1 MPKLRQPAIGRL
13 PQASNLP
20 HSAAND
26 RVKGTMMQRSGLFF
40 KATALFMA
48 MLIAMVSMAVSTVSA
63 QAQSK
68 GLPLVRDAEIEGLLR
83 LYTRPIFK
91 VAGINPK
98 AVKVYIINEPSINAF
113 VAGGQRIFVNTGLI
127 MQSKTPNEIIGVLAH
142 ETGHIAGGHLARMG
156 VELDSASYTAIIG
169 MLLGLGAMVGG
180 AMAGSAEAAQAGQGI
195 IMGSQGFAQRNFLAY
210 ARGMEASADQAA
222 LRYLNA
228 THQSAKG
235 MIELFQKLASE
246 NIAVLANADPYV
258 MSHPMP
264 MDRVRNLEVEAQKSP
279 YYNTKDPP
287 ALVLR
292 HQLVQAKLTGFI
304 GGPQAVMQ
312 RYPSTDQSMPARYA
326 RAIALFRRGDIQNAL
341 PIIDGLTA
349 ELPENPYFWELKGQ
363 ALLENGRAA
372 EAMAPID
379 KALKLLPNNG
389 LIQILAAQALVDTE
403 KPDNAKKAIK
413 LLRQAQTSE
422 GNTPELFKL
431 LGRGYALT
439 GDIPRAELA
448 TAEAALLTGDTKLA
462 IEKAKAAQTMFKTGS
477 PEWIQAN
484 DVLTFASRK

>member
-1 MPKLRQPAIGRL
+1 M
-13 PQASNLP
+13 
-20 HSAAND
+20 
-26 RVKGTMMQRSGLFF
+26 MMQRSGFVF
-40 KATALFMA
+40 KATARFMA
-48 MLIAMVSMAVSTVSA
+48 VLLAVTAISFAPVSA
-63 QAQSK
+63 GAQQRN
-68 GLPLVRDAEIEGLLR
+68 LPLIRDAEIEGLLR
-83 LYTRPIFK
+83 LYTRPLFK
-91 VAGINPK
+91 AAGINPK
-98 AVKVYIINEPSINAF
+98 AVKVYVINEPSINAF

-127 MQSKTPNEIIGVLAH
+127 MQSKTPNETIGVLAH

-156 VELDSASYTAIIG
+156 VEIDSASYTAIIG

-195 IMGSQGFAQRNFLAY
+195 MMGTQGLAQRNFLAY

-222 LRYLNA
+222 LKYLNA
-228 THQSAKG
+228 THQSARG
-235 MIELFQKLASE
+235 MIAIFDKLARE
-246 NIAVLANADPYV
+246 NIVVLANADPYV

-264 MDRVRNLEVEAQKSP
+264 MERIRTLEVEAEKSK
-279 YYNTKDPP
+279 YYNVKDPP

-292 HQLVQAKLTGFI
+292 HELVQAKLTGYI

-312 RYPSTDQSMPARYA
+312 RYPSADQSMPARYA

-341 PIIDGLTA
+341 PLIDSLTA

-372 EAMAPID
+372 EAVAPVE

-389 LIQILAAQALVDTE
+389 LIQSLAAQALIDTE
-403 KPDNAKKAIK
+403 KPDNAKKAIR
-413 LLRQAQTSE
+413 LLQQAQSSE
-422 GNTPELFKL
+422 GKTAQIFKL
-431 LGRGYALT
+431 LGRAYAIS

-448 TAEAALLTGDTKLA
+448 TAEAALLTGDNKLA
-462 IEKAKAAQTMFKTGS
+462 VNKAKSALARFKTGS